1 MTPRLSMAGALF
13 IVLTA
18 AAAAQMPKY
27 GVTVKADDKTDFS
40 KLKTYKWEAGWKSY
54 DKNIHQTILDAVD
67 RELKELGLEK
77 RDSGA
82 ADVTVTYGTV
92 RRTDVDLKSK
102 PSQGSEAGRK
112 QYEVGSLVV
121 LMRDPG
127 TRKELFRARVDKPIE
142 VDAAKVQ
149 AAVDEAVR
157 EMFAKYPTRKSD

>member
-1 MTPRLSMAGALF
+1 MTSRLSIAGALF
-13 IVLTA
+13 IVLAVT
-18 AAAAQMPKY
+18 AAAQMPDY
-27 GVTVKADDKTDFS
+27 GITVKSDKKTDFS
-40 KLKTYKWEAGWKSY
+40 KLKSYKWESGWKAY

-82 ADVTVTYGTV
+82 ADVMVTYATV

-102 PSQGSEAGRK
+102 PSQGEAGRK
-112 QYEVGSLVV
+112 QYDVGSLVV
-121 LMRDPG
+121 LMLEPG

-142 VDAAKVQ
+142 VDVAKVQ
-149 AAVDEAVR
+149 AVIDEAVR

>member
-1 MTPRLSMAGALF
+1 MTRRLWIASSIF
-13 IVLTA
+13 TVLA
-18 AAAAQMPKY
+18 ATAAAQMPKY
-27 GVTVKADDKTDFS
+27 GITVKADDKTDFS
-40 KLKTYKWEAGWKSY
+40 KFKSYKWDGGWKAY

-67 RELKELGLEK
+67 RELKGLGLEK

-102 PSQGSEAGRK
+102 PSQGEAGRK

-121 LMRDPG
+121 LMREPG

-142 VDAAKVQ
+142 VDVEKVQ
-149 AAVDEAVR
+149 AAIDEAVR
-157 EMFAKYPTRKSD
+157 DMFAKYPTRKSG

>member
-1 MTPRLSMAGALF
+1 MAGALF

-82 ADVTVTYGTV
+82 ADVMVTYATV

-102 PSQGSEAGRK
+102 PSQGEAGRK
-112 QYEVGSLVV
+112 QYDVGSLVV
-121 LMRDPG
+121 LMLEPG

-142 VDAAKVQ
+142 VDVAKVQ
-149 AAVDEAVR
+149 AVIDEAVR